1 MPQRILA
8 LDINDA
14 EAKAAVI
21 ETTFRDYRIAGLY
34 REPLNATDGSIDEQV
49 RRFIEKHGGNADTI
63 LSSLPG
69 HQVTWRTLFL
79 PFRDTKRL
87 TQTVPF
93 ELESNVPF
101 GLDEVVVDFHILH
114 RDRAGTTVLAAMVP
128 KEGLE
133 RHLEMLKQAGAD
145 PKIVDVGPLATLNT
159 LSLVPDL
166 PPTFAYVDVGAGSTT
181 VALYR
186 EGTLVG
192 LRTLLHEAAAVSTNG
207 AGGAKEGEQSLAT
220 LVAELRWSLLALNG
234 APLDDN
240 MPCYVAGEAA
250 AVDALQRELEES
262 LQVRVRRLDQM
273 RLRNVDS
280 TAGNRAPGFA
290 STIGL
295 ALREVTPASAIGV
308 NFRRGEF
315 TFHRSQQELQRALR
329 GVAALGALVVALTV
343 GDLYMEY
350 RQLATR
356 ATQLDQQVQM
366 VFRDTLPDVRATNP
380 VVQLQDEVDVLS
392 ERVALLNDIVP
403 VSTSTS
409 VDILRAVSSAIPG
422 KIRIDSEEY
431 SMDPDQVRLRGNT
444 ESYESVDA
452 IKKGLLNTGF
462 FSDVVVKEAKVA
474 KGGEGVNFRM
484 NLEISKDL
492 RTREGRE

>member
-8 LDINDA
+8 LDIGDA

-21 ETTFRDYRIAGLY
+21 ETTFRDYRITGLY
-34 REPLNATDGSIDEQV
+34 REPLSAVDGPVAEQV
-49 RRFIEKHGGNADTI
+49 RRFIEKHGENVDTI
-63 LSSLPG
+63 LSALPG
-69 HQVTWRTLFL
+69 HRVTWRTFFL
-79 PFRDTKRL
+79 PFRDAKRL
-87 TQTVPF
+87 AQTVPF
-93 ELESNVPF
+93 ELESSVPY
-101 GLDEVVVDFHILH
+101 GLDDVVVDFHVLH
-114 RDRAGTTVLAAMVP
+114 RDRAGTTVLAALVP
-128 KEGLE
+128 KDVLE
-133 RHLEMLKQAGAD
+133 QHLELLKEAGAD
-145 PKIVDVGPLATLNT
+145 PKIVDVGPLATLNM

-166 PPTFAYVDVGAGSTT
+166 PPTFIYIDVGARSTT

-192 LRTLLHEAAAVSTNG
+192 LRTLLHGTASASTNG
-207 AGGAKEGEQSLAT
+207 AGAGKHGEQSLST
-220 LVAELRWSLLALNG
+220 LLVELRWSLLALNG
-234 APLDDN
+234 APLDDD

-250 AVDALQRELEES
+250 AVDALQPQLEES
-262 LQVRVRRLDQM
+262 LQVRVLRLDQV
-273 RLRNVDS
+273 RLRGVDS
-280 TAGNRAPGFA
+280 AAGNQAPGFT

-295 ALREVTPASAIGV
+295 ALREVSPNNAIGV

-356 ATQLDQQVQM
+356 AAQLDQQVQI
-366 VFRDTLPDVRATNP
+366 VFRDTLPDVRGNNP
-380 VVQLQDEVDVLS
+380 VVQLQDEVTALS

-409 VDILRAVSSAIPG
+409 VDILRAVSSAIPN

-452 IKKGLLNTGF
+452 IKQGLINTGF
-462 FSDVVVKEAKVA
+462 FSDVAVKEAKVA
-474 KGGEGVNFRM
+474 KDGGVNFRM

-492 RTREGRE
+492 RTREGNE

>member
-21 ETTFRDYRIAGLY
+21 ETTFRDYRVAGLY
-34 REPLNATDGSIDEQV
+34 REPLSVTEGSIDEQV
-49 RRFIEKHGGNADTI
+49 RRFIEKYGQNADTI

-69 HQVTWRTLFL
+69 HRVTWRTFFL
-79 PFRDTKRL
+79 PFRDAKRL
-87 TQTVPF
+87 AQTVPF

-101 GLDEVVVDFHILH
+101 GLDEVVVDFYVLH

-128 KEGLE
+128 KEELE

-145 PKIVDVGPLATLNT
+145 PKIVDVGPLATLNM

-166 PPTFAYVDVGAGSTT
+166 PPTFVYVDVGARSTT

-192 LRTLLHEAAAVSTNG
+192 LRTLLHAAAPASTNG
-207 AGGAKEGEQSLAT
+207 GGAVGGEQSLSS
-220 LVAELRWSLLALNG
+220 LIVELRWSLLALNG
-234 APLDDN
+234 APLDD

-250 AVDALQRELEES
+250 TVDALQRELEES
-262 LQVRVRRLDQM
+262 LPLRVRRLDQV

-280 TAGNRAPGFA
+280 AAGGRAPGFT

-295 ALREVTPASAIGV
+295 ALREVAPSSAIGV

-380 VVQLQDEVDVLS
+380 VVQLQDEVAALS

-409 VDILRAVSSAIPG
+409 VDILRAVSSAIPN

-462 FSDVVVKEAKVA
+462 FSDVVVKEAKVS
-474 KGGEGVNFRM
+474 KGGDGVNFRM

-492 RTREGRE
+492 RSREGRE

>member
-8 LDINDA
+8 LDIGDT
-14 EAKAAVI
+14 EARAAVI
-21 ETTFRDYRIAGLY
+21 ETTFRDYRVTGLY
-34 REPLNATDGSIDEQV
+34 REPLSAVDGPVEEQV
-49 RRFIEKHGGNADTI
+49 RRFIEKHGENVDTI
-63 LSSLPG
+63 LSALPG
-69 HQVTWRTLFL
+69 HRVTWRTFFL
-79 PFRDTKRL
+79 PFRDAKRL
-87 TQTVPF
+87 AQTVPF
-93 ELESNVPF
+93 ELESSVPF
-101 GLDEVVVDFHILH
+101 GLDEVVVDFHVLH

-128 KEGLE
+128 KEELE
-133 RHLEMLKQAGAD
+133 RHLELLQKAGAD
-145 PKIVDVGPLATLNT
+145 PKIVDIGPLATLNT

-166 PPTFAYVDVGAGSTT
+166 PPTLIYIDVGSRSTT

-192 LRTLLHEAAAVSTNG
+192 LRTLLHGAAAPSTNG
-207 AGGAKEGEQSLAT
+207 SGGGHSLST
-220 LVAELRWSLLALNG
+220 LIVELRWSLLALNG
-234 APLDDN
+234 APLDDD

-250 AVDALQRELEES
+250 AVDALQHELEEA
-262 LQVRVRRLDQM
+262 LQVRVRRLDQV
-273 RLRNVDS
+273 RLRSIDATV
-280 TAGNRAPGFA
+280 GKQAPGFT

-295 ALREVTPASAIGV
+295 ALREVAPANAIGV

-343 GDLYMEY
+343 GDLYMDY

-356 ATQLDQQVQM
+356 AAQLDQQVQM

-380 VVQLQDEVDVLS
+380 AVQLQDEVAALS
-392 ERVALLNDIVP
+392 DRVALLNDIVP

-409 VDILRAVSSAIPG
+409 VDVLRAVSSAVPT

-452 IKKGLLNTGF
+452 IRQELINTGF

-474 KGGEGVNFRM
+474 KGGDGVNFRM
-484 NLEISKDL
+484 NLDISKDF
-492 RTREGRE
+492 RTREAHE